1 MGDGQPMVG
10 AARVSKTLAVIA
22 AFTGLLYVGPSFW
35 VRRPMPDGQL
45 SIVVAI
51 ESWGPVW
58 PIVFFAAAIVL
69 AASAH
74 TRRFVGYAHAIVAGV
89 WGFYGSA
96 VLLSAV
102 YAEPPTPI
110 LTGGFAIGA
119 SALHLAMIRVW
130 SDLGV
135 K

>member
-1 MGDGQPMVG
+1 MGEGHAMVG
-10 AARVSKTLAVIA
+10 AARVTRTLAVIA
-22 AFTGLLYVGPSFW
+22 AFTGALYLGPAFW
-35 VRRPMPDGQL
+35 VRRPIPDGQL

-58 PIVFFAAAIVL
+58 PVVFFGAAVIL
-69 AASAH
+69 AVSAH
-74 TRRFVGYAHAIVAGV
+74 TRSYVGYAHAIVAGV

-102 YAEPPTPI
+102 YAEPPAPV
-110 LTGGFAIGA
+110 LSGGIALGA